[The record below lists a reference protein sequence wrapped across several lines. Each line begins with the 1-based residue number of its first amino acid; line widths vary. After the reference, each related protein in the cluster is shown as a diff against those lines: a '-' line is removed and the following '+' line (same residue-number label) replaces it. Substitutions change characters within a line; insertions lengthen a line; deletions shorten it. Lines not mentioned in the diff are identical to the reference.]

1 MQLDLNS
8 QSFTLDGVRKLL
20 ASKEDSADCQLR
32 VTNDGIAYL
41 SDIVDATGKEAL
53 RFRLESWDQGNNYVG
68 QAASEDDEWV
78 ARIYK
83 CLKKTGRYQPHRTLI
98 NSDINTLQDD
108 QAEAVKVY
116 RLKPSAQPNA
126 LFSK

>member
-20 ASKEDSADCQLR
+20 SSKEDSADCQLR

-41 SDIVDATGKEAL
+41 SDVVDATGKEAL
-53 RFRLESWDQGNNYVG
+53 SFRLESWDEGNNYVG

-83 CLKKTGRYQPHRTLI
+83 CLQKNWPIPASSYI
-98 NSDINTLQDD
+98 D
-108 QAEAVKVY
+108 Q
-116 RLKPSAQPNA
+116 
-126 LFSK
+126 F